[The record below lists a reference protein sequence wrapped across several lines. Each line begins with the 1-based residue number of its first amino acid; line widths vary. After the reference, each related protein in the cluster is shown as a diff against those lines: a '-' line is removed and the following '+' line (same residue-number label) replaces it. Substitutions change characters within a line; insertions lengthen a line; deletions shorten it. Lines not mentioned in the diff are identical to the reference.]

1 MLAVDARARAAYDC
15 VAALVDRGYHAK
27 KRMRAAGDGDGDVD
41 VVEDVNGDVDI
52 TRKDVTTE
60 SSDDANDA
68 HGANDDDDDDR
79 AKKIA
84 ALFKAMLTARAVRED
99 STPVEVTPGVYVGSV
114 GAAKNVDGLRALG
127 VTHVLCVCNGMP
139 AGGFAPRGT
148 FVHRSIEIR
157 DSVDANIAEHFE
169 TTREFI
175 RDALARGG
183 RVLVHCFQGRSRSVA
198 VCAMFMMCE
207 RGMTLD
213 EAMTAIRAVRPRA
226 MPNSGF
232 MRALEALDARSRA

>member
-1 MLAVDARARAAYDC
+1 MDARARAAYDC

-27 KRMRAAGDGDGDVD
+27 KKMRAAGDGDDDVD
-41 VVEDVNGDVDI
+41 VVEGANNDGVDI
-52 TRKDVTTE
+52 TRMDVTTE
-60 SSDDANDA
+60 APDGANDDAN
-68 HGANDDDDDDR
+68 DDDDDR

-207 RGMTLD
+207 RGMTLK

>member
-27 KRMRAAGDGDGDVD
+27 KKMRAAGDGD
-41 VVEDVNGDVDI
+41 EDGNDGVDI
-52 TRKDVTTE
+52 TRMDVTTE
-60 SSDDANDA
+60 ALDGANDTD
-68 HGANDDDDDDR
+68 DDDDDDR

-127 VTHVLCVCNGMP
+127 VDHVLCVCNGMP
-139 AGGFAPRGT
+139 AGGFAERGT

-157 DSVDANIAEHFE
+157 DSVDADIAEHFE

-207 RGMTLD
+207 RGMTLE
-213 EAMTAIRAVRPRA
+213 EAMSAIRAVRPRA

-232 MRALEALDARSRA
+232 MRALEALDARLRAA

>member
-27 KRMRAAGDGDGDVD
+27 KKMRAAGDGDDDVD
-41 VVEDVNGDVDI
+41 VVEGANNNGVDI
-52 TRKDVTTE
+52 TRMDVTTE
-60 SSDDANDA
+60 APDGANDDAN
-68 HGANDDDDDDR
+68 DDDDDR

-139 AGGFAPRGT
+139 TGGFAPRGT

-207 RGMTLD
+207 RGMTLE

-232 MRALEALDARSRA
+232 MRALEALDARARA

>member
-27 KRMRAAGDGDGDVD
+27 KKMRAAGDGDDDVD
-41 VVEDVNGDVDI
+41 VVEDGNDGVDI
-52 TRKDVTTE
+52 TRMDVTTE
-60 SSDDANDA
+60 ALDGANDTD
-68 HGANDDDDDDR
+68 DDDDDDR

-127 VTHVLCVCNGMP
+127 VDHVLCVCNGMP
-139 AGGFAPRGT
+139 AGGFAERGT

-157 DSVDANIAEHFE
+157 DSVDADIAEHFE

-207 RGMTLD
+207 RGMTLE
-213 EAMTAIRAVRPRA
+213 EAMSAIRAVRPRA

-232 MRALEALDARSRA
+232 MRALEALDARLRAA

>member
-15 VAALVDRGYHAK
+15 VAALVDREYRAK
-27 KRMRAAGDGDGDVD
+27 KRMRALDDGDDA
-41 VVEDVNGDVDI
+41 VEDAVGVDI
-52 TRKDVTTE
+52 TRKDVTTK
-60 SSDDANDA
+60 SAVDADDTDDA
-68 HGANDDDDDDR
+68 DDDER
-79 AKKIA
+79 AKKIT

-114 GAAKNVDGLRALG
+114 GAAKNVDSLRALG

-157 DSVDANIAEHFE
+157 DSVDADIAEHFE

-198 VCAMFMMCE
+198 VCAVFMMCE
-207 RGMTLD
+207 RGMTLE

-232 MRALEALDARSRA
+232 MRALEALDARLRA

>member
-27 KRMRAAGDGDGDVD
+27 KRMRAACDGDGDVD
-41 VVEDVNGDVDI
+41 VVEDVNSGVDI
-52 TRKDVTTE
+52 TRKDVMTE
-60 SSDDANDA
+60 SSDDAGAANDA
-68 HGANDDDDDDR
+68 DDDDDR

-157 DSVDANIAEHFE
+157 DSVDADIAEHFE

-207 RGMTLD
+207 RGMTLK

-232 MRALEALDARSRA
+232 MRALEALDARARA

>member
-27 KRMRAAGDGDGDVD
+27 KKMRAAGDGDDDVD
-41 VVEDVNGDVDI
+41 VVEGANNNGVDI
-52 TRKDVTTE
+52 TRMDVTTE
-60 SSDDANDA
+60 APDGANDDAN
-68 HGANDDDDDDR
+68 DDDDDR

-207 RGMTLD
+207 RGMTLE
-213 EAMTAIRAVRPRA
+213 EAMAAIRAVRPRA

-232 MRALEALDARSRA
+232 MRALEALDARLRAA

>member
-27 KRMRAAGDGDGDVD
+27 KKMRAAGDGEDDVD
-41 VVEDVNGDVDI
+41 VVKGVNHGVDI
-52 TRKDVTTE
+52 TRVDVTTE
-60 SSDDANDA
+60 ASDGANDA
-68 HGANDDDDDDR
+68 DDDDR

-139 AGGFAPRGT
+139 AGGFAERGT

-157 DSVDANIAEHFE
+157 DSVDADIAEHFE

-207 RGMTLD
+207 RGMTLE

-232 MRALEALDARSRA
+232 MRALEALDARLRAA

>member
-1 MLAVDARARAAYDC
+1 MDARARAAYDC

-27 KRMRAAGDGDGDVD
+27 KKMRAAGDGDDDVD
-41 VVEDVNGDVDI
+41 VVEGANNNGVDI
-52 TRKDVTTE
+52 TRMDVTTE
-60 SSDDANDA
+60 APDGANDDAN
-68 HGANDDDDDDR
+68 DDDDDR

-207 RGMTLD
+207 RGMTLE
-213 EAMTAIRAVRPRA
+213 EAMAAIRAVRPRA

-232 MRALEALDARSRA
+232 MRALEALDARLRAA